1 MIITGDIIVETG
13 LIGGEIMDE
22 LISVRVPTT
31 KGVCVRNAVDG
42 SGNVTSEQFTITLH
56 GSFNVARFASRVRAL
71 RGDSA
76 ITCISVEHAT
86 QVFRVW
92 ISELEKIAQSND

>member
-1 MIITGDIIVETG
+1 
-13 LIGGEIMDE
+13 MDE

-31 KGVCVRNAVDG
+31 KGVCVRNAVDA

-56 GSFNVARFASRVRAL
+56 GSYNTARFASRVRAL
-71 RGDSA
+71 KGDPA

-86 QVFRVW
+86 RVYRVW
-92 ISELEKIAQSND
+92 VSQLEKIAATNE